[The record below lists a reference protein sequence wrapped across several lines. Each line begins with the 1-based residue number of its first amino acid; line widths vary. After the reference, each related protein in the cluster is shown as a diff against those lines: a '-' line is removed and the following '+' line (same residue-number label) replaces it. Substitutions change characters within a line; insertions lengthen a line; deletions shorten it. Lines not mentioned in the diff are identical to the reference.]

1 MYTVKLLSLLV
12 RMWDIGLRTQVQTWY
27 RKNSMKKTRSQY
39 YTAKCFIHYRFHLP
53 VLSALC
59 IFMKKLHAGSS
70 EVILEL
76 TNLMEST
83 FGPYMPRHCHC
94 PSALAVKVHQS
105 CICKSRTLWSDKVW
119 NICKYLEC
127 RNLNLVT
134 VSTIFKHLSPT

>member
-1 MYTVKLLSLLV
+1 
-12 RMWDIGLRTQVQTWY
+12 MWDIGLRTQVQTWY
-27 RKNSMKKTRSQY
+27 RKRRLGHNTTLPNASST
-39 YTAKCFIHYRFHLP
+39 TGFTFP

-59 IFMKKLHAGSS
+59 DFMKKLHAGSS

-76 TNLMEST
+76 TDLMDST

-105 CICKSRTLWSDKVW
+105 CICKSRSLWSDKVR